1 MFPCLEQLDSIVSD
15 CNCHVI
21 GFYSWLEVIFSSQFI
36 IIVQLNIQHT
46 LNISRSKV
54 KMEQEVKEES
64 KTLDKT
70 AKVKYD
76 ILKIKVKNYILK
88 FKMKDQIFYNKN

>member
-1 MFPCLEQLDSIVSD
+1 
-15 CNCHVI
+15 
-21 GFYSWLEVIFSSQFI
+21 
-36 IIVQLNIQHT
+36 
-46 LNISRSKV
+46 
-54 KMEQEVKEES
+54 MEQEVKEES